1 MREYKLKIKG
11 GSDFVIV
18 SPKVIAALVKEIYNT
33 PQKELSV
40 AVEKIMPE
48 DFTQYLMRVIN
59 SNRYTN
65 DQFRFRE
72 ILEDPITNQHIY
84 QILQEQL
91 GEMRMDDKSCFEY
104 FELESVDGEEK
115 PIGSMIV
122 FSKLHFSSSV
132 IQQILRIIHFF
143 RE

>member
-72 ILEDPITNQHIY
+72 ILEDPITYLSNPS
-84 QILQEQL
+84 
-91 GEMRMDDKSCFEY
+91 GTAW
-104 FELESVDGEEK
+104 
-115 PIGSMIV
+115 
-122 FSKLHFSSSV
+122 
-132 IQQILRIIHFF
+132 
-143 RE
+143 

>member
-40 AVEKIMPE
+40 AVEKIIPE

-65 DQFRFRE
+65 E
-72 ILEDPITNQHIY
+72 IGRAH
-84 QILQEQL
+84 
-91 GEMRMDDKSCFEY
+91 
-104 FELESVDGEEK
+104 V
-115 PIGSMIV
+115 
-122 FSKLHFSSSV
+122 
-132 IQQILRIIHFF
+132 
-143 RE
+143 